1 MKGMKSVMK
10 EIHVEAN
17 ENGEASVHEKSWF
30 TEAFEWIACFFIAF
44 VIAVLV
50 RYFLFTPT
58 LVSQTSMIPTILDG
72 ERVLINRTVRTF
84 KLPLYRGDIIT
95 FERPIGTADGVGIYN
110 TSASVYE
117 FLMHDVLEISKVS
130 YIKRVIG
137 IGGDHVEI
145 RNGNVYV
152 NEQKQ
157 AEVYL
162 NGIETP
168 ITGDY
173 YDITVPDG
181 YVFVMGDN
189 RGGSSD
195 SREFG
200 CIPLEKVEGRVKY
213 RIWPLSRFGKIDA
226 N

>member
-1 MKGMKSVMK
+1 MK
-10 EIHVEAN
+10 EVHAETT
-17 ENGEASVHEKSWF
+17 ENGGASIKEKSF
-30 TEAFEWIACFFIAF
+30 FREFFEWIVCFFIAF

-72 ERVLINRTVRTF
+72 ERVLINRTTRTF
-84 KLPLYRGDIIT
+84 KLTLYRGDIVT
-95 FERPIGTADGVGIYN
+95 FEKPAYTVDGLGTYN
-110 TSASVYE
+110 DAANFWE
-117 FLMHDVLEISKVS
+117 FLKHDVLEISKIS

-137 IGGDHVEI
+137 VGKDHVEI
-145 RNGNVYV
+145 KNGNVYV
-152 NEQKQ
+152 NGQKLS
-157 AEVYL
+157 EVYL

-173 YDITVPDG
+173 YDIDVPEG
-181 YVFVMGDN
+181 YIFVMGDN
-189 RGGSSD
+189 RSGSSD